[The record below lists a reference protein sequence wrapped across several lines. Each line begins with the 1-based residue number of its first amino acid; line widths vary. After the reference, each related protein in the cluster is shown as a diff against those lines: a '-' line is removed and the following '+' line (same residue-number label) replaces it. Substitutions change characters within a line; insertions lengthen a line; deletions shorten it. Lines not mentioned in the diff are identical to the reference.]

1 MVKEKSFQYDNVRAI
16 EPKVIYNLLR
26 NVIGNEAQENV
37 VIILLNNKLH
47 ITGLSTVSVG
57 TIDASIVAPR
67 DVFRSAIL
75 SNAAGIIL
83 AHNHPSGNCEPSD
96 EDREL
101 TKKIYEAGELLCIKV
116 LDHVVIGDG
125 EYYSFS
131 QDKKYTAR
139 DVLTQV

>member
-1 MVKEKSFQYDNVRAI
+1 
-16 EPKVIYNLLR
+16 
-26 NVIGNEAQENV
+26 
-37 VIILLNNKLH
+37 
-47 ITGLSTVSVG
+47 
-57 TIDASIVAPR
+57 
-67 DVFRSAIL
+67 L